1 VWSPREVLPTQKTKE
16 LSMFK
21 KLMALL
27 VVVALLGVLPL
38 LGGCKKNEV
47 KVHRENTETTT
58 ETHTIVE

>member
-1 VWSPREVLPTQKTKE
+1 
-16 LSMFK
+16 MFK

-47 KVHRENTETTT
+47 KVHRENTETHT